1 MGHSRTVGLSL
12 LCGERGRTVETKQR
26 HKTVSQRTVRL
37 KTLLQATC
45 RMSHIIAVTSAT
57 CVLILP
63 NPPDWAQRVCL
74 CVCVCVSGKRQTAA
88 LQLLESERV
97 YVSYLSLLL
106 KANISF
112 NGSEVLH
119 AKDKRYYTKTDKQ
132 THRFVISIIYMGH
145 KGVQHNFP
153 V

>member
-1 MGHSRTVGLSL
+1 M
-12 LCGERGRTVETKQR
+12 
-26 HKTVSQRTVRL
+26 
-37 KTLLQATC
+37 
-45 RMSHIIAVTSAT
+45 
-57 CVLILP
+57 
-63 NPPDWAQRVCL
+63 

-119 AKDKRYYTKTDKQ
+119 AKDKRYDKNKQ
-132 THRFVISIIYMGH
+132 THVELSLVSYTWVK
-145 KGVQHNFP
+145 KGANTVSQCDRTWIQY
-153 V
+153 